1 MRTLIFAMATASL
14 AWSSPSEAQIQNP
27 YAVAILVND
36 RVITNFEVTQRAS
49 LLQALGTRGN
59 LEKVAH
65 EQLIEDRLR
74 LQAAAQAKLTLNDD
88 EIASGVSEFAARSD
102 LTRDQLYQYI
112 EKNGATKESMQ
123 AFVHAGLLWRNLVQ
137 ARFSSLATISNEEID
152 KTLDLTIGRK
162 KQSVLFSE
170 IRLPLNQ
177 GNNKKVLELAEE
189 LSNSIKTEGEFAA
202 AARQHSQSPSRAK
215 SGRLDWLPA
224 AELPPSLVGQI
235 LVLQPGEVTAPI
247 ISGQSVG
254 LFQLR
259 GVRSDRSK
267 EQETVTLDY
276 VSVDIP
282 GEPGSKQLLDN
293 ATKLINNVDTCNDLR
308 TKSQLTGVLSHTN
321 NLSKLED
328 VPHAVSIEL
337 TKLDRHEALYYT
349 NSLGTLTVVMLCGR
363 SREISNITREQIR
376 TNLFNQ
382 RIGGFGQRLLEELK
396 ANAIIEY
403 K

>member
-59 LEKVAH
+59 LEKVVH

-152 KTLDLTIGRK
+152 KTLNLTIGRK
-162 KQSVLFSE
+162 KQSILFSE
-170 IRLPLNQ
+170 IRLPLNE

-259 GVRSDRSK
+259 GVRSDPRK
-267 EQETVTLDY
+267 EQETVMLDY

-293 ATKLINNVDTCNDLR
+293 A
-308 TKSQLTGVLSHTN
+308 
-321 NLSKLED
+321 
-328 VPHAVSIEL
+328 
-337 TKLDRHEALYYT
+337 
-349 NSLGTLTVVMLCGR
+349 
-363 SREISNITREQIR
+363 
-376 TNLFNQ
+376 
-382 RIGGFGQRLLEELK
+382 
-396 ANAIIEY
+396 
-403 K
+403 

>member
-1 MRTLIFAMATASL
+1 MATASL

-74 LQAAAQAKLTLNDD
+74 LQAAAQANLTLNDD

-152 KTLDLTIGRK
+152 KTLNLTIGRK

-267 EQETVTLDY
+267 EQETITLDY

-282 GEPGSKQLLDN
+282 GEPESKQLLDN
-293 ATKLINNVDTCNDLR
+293 AKKLINNVDTCNDLR

-321 NLSKLED
+321 NLVKLED